1 MHIKKAI
8 PYFKKSDLNVLAFA
22 FLIMLAFVFV
32 LSGCDE
38 SSTGV
43 NNNNGTNGNGNG
55 NGNGGNEIGTSP
67 TFDNVG
73 QIFLSYCAD
82 CHTSIQ
88 ESGVRLNTYTNVI
101 ESVGDQYGRL
111 VVQPG
116 DAANSPLVEKIESSN
131 PSFGV
136 RMPEDGPYL
145 SSQRIDQIKEWINDG
160 AENNQSND
168 ESGGNSGGNDGGGGY

>member
-1 MHIKKAI
+1 MH
-8 PYFKKSDLNVLAFA
+8 YLNTDSNNMKHDSYVITFTSFIIL
-22 FLIMLAFVFV
+22 LLVIV
-32 LSGCDE
+32 LSGCGE
-38 SSTGV
+38 STTGA
-43 NNNNGTNGNGNG
+43 NDNGTNGTGNG
-55 NGNGGNEIGTSP
+55 TGNGGPEIGTAP

-73 QIFLSYCAD
+73 QLFLSYCAD
-82 CHTSIQ
+82 CHTGTRQ
-88 ESGVRLNTYTNVI
+88 SGVRLNTYTNVI

-131 PSFGV
+131 PAFGV

-160 AENNQSND
+160 AENNQGNGQ
-168 ESGGNSGGNDGGGGY
+168 SGGGNDAGGGGY